1 MDQYDNK
8 DVVSQFGIMDP
19 ELEKVRTRTL
29 LDESMLYTYRTLLTE

>member
-19 ELEKVRTRTL
+19 ELEKVRTREYVVYISHST
-29 LDESMLYTYRTLLTE
+29 DRVKAA